1 MKWNRNIRKEADLK
15 IDCDTHRANPI
26 KRFNFRLRYLMQYFP
41 DMSPSRITV
50 YKTKKGFHF
59 YVYWN
64 DKFRFRWFESIKSYD
79 TEKVLF
85 QTFLGSDWLREL
97 RNYNRINKGDI
108 NWNLLFS
115 IKEKNGKTKTERF
128 YCSYVLK
135 AGSSHK

>member
-1 MKWNRNIRKEADLK
+1 MKWNQNIRKEADLK

-41 DMSPSRITV
+41 RMSPCKIIV
-50 YKTKKGFHF
+50 YRTKKGFHF

-64 DKFRFRWFESIKSYD
+64 AYFYVYWNTSIGND

-85 QTFLGSDWLREL
+85 QVLLGSDWLREL
-97 RNYNRINKGDI
+97 RNYNRINKGDT

-115 IKEKNGKTKTERF
+115 VKEKNGKTKTERF